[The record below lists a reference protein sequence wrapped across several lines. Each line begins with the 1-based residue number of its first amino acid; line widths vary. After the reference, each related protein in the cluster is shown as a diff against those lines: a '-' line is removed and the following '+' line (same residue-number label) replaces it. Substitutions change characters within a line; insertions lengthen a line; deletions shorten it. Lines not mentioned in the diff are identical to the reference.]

1 MAKLSQEFISEAEE
15 ILEELN
21 RELFLLDEM
30 AAGGAFN
37 PETVNSIFR
46 GAHSLKGL
54 AGMFAFTE
62 LQEFAHR
69 LENLLDT
76 LRLGKVTL
84 NKTLVDALF
93 KGCDILKA
101 LIEARAAETALPDTA
116 PLLAEIARIM
126 DAKPAAE
133 STSPAQL
140 AGIDPAMISTL
151 SEYEEHRLNENI
163 RIGNFVHKVTAVFEL
178 ATFDTALGELI
189 EAAKAKGEIVTTLPS
204 GAASTA
210 DQIAFDVL
218 VGTKAS
224 RDDLAALVKNIPNV
238 EVTTLGYLPP
248 AQAPAGAAAPVAAPR
263 PAAPASA
270 DAAAKEAAA
279 RDAHADDRGPASARS
294 ASQTVRVHINKLDHL
309 MNIVG
314 DLVIQRSEFQRI
326 ADLVKSA
333 TEAGQIGIDLEKAI
347 RGFGR
352 RVNELQTGVMS
363 TRLVP
368 IGTVFERM
376 ATVIRQ
382 TSRALDKDVKV
393 DMSGVDTELDKLI
406 IEELSDPLMH
416 IVRNAVDHGIEP
428 ADKRKAAGKDPQ
440 GTVKLDAFPEGNK
453 VIVQITDDGGGI
465 DAERVYQKAIS
476 QGLIDPAQS
485 LTRAEKLD
493 LIFLPGLSTKT
504 EVSDL
509 SGRGVGMDVVKN
521 NIAKLSGLIQIDSEP
536 GRGTKLTL
544 TLPITLAII
553 KALLVES
560 RARTYAVPIYN
571 VLECVRIPYDRVRT
585 IEKRATFE
593 LRERSVPLIDLGD
606 YFRHGGEA
614 VQAAY
619 HYVIVVGLAEQRLGI
634 RVDRLAGQQDVVIKP
649 LGELLKGAPGVA
661 GAAELGNQKTVL
673 VLDVGRILGEVMI
686 GHGGERAA

>member
-1 MAKLSQEFISEAEE
+1 
-15 ILEELN
+15 
-21 RELFLLDEM
+21 
-30 AAGGAFN
+30 
-37 PETVNSIFR
+37 
-46 GAHSLKGL
+46 
-54 AGMFAFTE
+54 
-62 LQEFAHR
+62 
-69 LENLLDT
+69 
-76 LRLGKVTL
+76 
-84 NKTLVDALF
+84 
-93 KGCDILKA
+93 
-101 LIEARAAETALPDTA
+101 
-116 PLLAEIARIM
+116 
-126 DAKPAAE
+126 
-133 STSPAQL
+133 
-140 AGIDPAMISTL
+140 
-151 SEYEEHRLNENI
+151 
-163 RIGNFVHKVTAVFEL
+163 
-178 ATFDTALGELI
+178 
-189 EAAKAKGEIVTTLPS
+189 
-204 GAASTA
+204 
-210 DQIAFDVL
+210 
-218 VGTKAS
+218 
-224 RDDLAALVKNIPNV
+224 
-238 EVTTLGYLPP
+238 
-248 AQAPAGAAAPVAAPR
+248 
-263 PAAPASA
+263 
-270 DAAAKEAAA
+270 
-279 RDAHADDRGPASARS
+279 
-294 ASQTVRVHINKLDHL
+294 

-333 TEAGQIGIDLEKAI
+333 VETGQIGIDLEKAI

-376 ATVIRQ
+376 ATIIRQ
-382 TSRALDKDVKV
+382 TSRSLGKDVRV
-393 DMSGVDTELDKLI
+393 DMTGVDTELDKLI

-416 IVRNAVDHGIEP
+416 IVRNAVDHGIEMP
-428 ADKRKAAGKDPQ
+428 DKRKAAGKDTQ
-440 GTVKLDAFPEGNK
+440 GTIRLDAYPEGNK
-453 VIVQITDDGGGI
+453 VIVQISDDGGGI
-465 DAERVYQKAIS
+465 DAERVYQKAVS
-476 QGLIDPAQS
+476 QGLLDPSQQ
-485 LTRAEKLD
+485 LTTAEKLD

-521 NIAKLSGLIQIDSEP
+521 NIARLSGLIQIDSKP
-536 GRGTKLTL
+536 GQGTKLTL

-606 YFRHGGEA
+606 YFKHGGEA
-614 VQAAY
+614 AQAPY

-649 LGELLKGAPGVA
+649 LGDLLKGAPGVA

-673 VLDVGRILGEVMI
+673 VLDVGRILGEVMT